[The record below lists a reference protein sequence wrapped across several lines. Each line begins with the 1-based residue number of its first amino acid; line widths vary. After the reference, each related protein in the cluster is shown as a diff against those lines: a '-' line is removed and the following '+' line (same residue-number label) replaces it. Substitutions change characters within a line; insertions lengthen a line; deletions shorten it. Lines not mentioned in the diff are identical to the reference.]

1 MLKMNIL
8 DALRRRLVL
17 FDGGMGTMLISY
29 GLEPGK
35 APESW
40 LLYRP
45 EEIAAVHRA
54 YLEAG
59 AEVIT
64 TATFGAN
71 RLRLASSSSEA
82 RTSGR
87 RIGSRAS
94 KAPQLNKAAV
104 WIAREAMSVERY
116 TDRFL
121 AGDIGPTGRFFPP
134 IGALTQG
141 EARAAF
147 REQAEALE
155 GVGVD
160 LFLIETMVDLREAME
175 ALHAVREVSNR
186 PVIVCLTFERKP
198 RGFFTLFGDTPQKA
212 VDSLLSAGADG
223 LGANCTLG
231 SGEMIELARLFR
243 PLTEAPLLFQ
253 PNAGQPVIGEGAPT
267 YRQQPAEF
275 ASDLEALAQAGAN
288 AVGGC
293 CGTTPEFIRQ
303 AHDRL
308 FPVPLFLR

>member
-1 MLKMNIL
+1 VPKLKMDIL
-8 DALRRRLVL
+8 DAMKRRLVL
-17 FDGGMGTMLISY
+17 FDGGMGTMLIAA

-40 LLYRP
+40 LLKRP
-45 EEIAAVHRA
+45 EEIATVHRA

-71 RLRLASSSSEA
+71 RLRLASSP
-82 RTSGR
+82 SGR
-87 RIGSRAS
+87 ALDPS
-94 KAPQLNKAAV
+94 QLNATAARIV
-104 WIAREAMSVERY
+104 REAMSGESCS
-116 TDRFL
+116 DRFL
-121 AGDIGPTGRFFPP
+121 AGGIGPTGRFFPP
-134 IGALTQG
+134 IGALTQE

-155 GVGVD
+155 GAGVD
-160 LFLIETMVDLREAME
+160 LFLIETMVDLREALE
-175 ALHAVREVSNR
+175 ALRAVRDVSSR

-198 RGFFTLFGDTPQKA
+198 RGFFTLFGDTPQRA
-212 VDSLLSAGADG
+212 VDFLLPAGADG
-223 LGANCTLG
+223 LGANCTIG

-253 PNAGQPVIGEGAPT
+253 PNAGQPVIGEGVPT

-275 ASDLEALAQAGAN
+275 AEDLKALAQVGAN

-303 AHDRL
+303 AHGRL
-308 FPVPLFLR
+308 FPVPPFNQ

>member
-1 MLKMNIL
+1 MDFLHS
-8 DALRRRLVL
+8 LRRRLVL
-17 FDGGMGTMLISY
+17 FDGGMGAMLIAA
-29 GLEPGK
+29 GLEPGR

-40 LLYRP
+40 LLKRP
-45 EEIAAVHRA
+45 EEITTVHRA

-59 AEVIT
+59 AEVIV

-71 RLRLASSSSEA
+71 RLRLASSP
-82 RTSGR
+82 SGC
-87 RIGSRAS
+87 ALDPS
-94 KAPQLNKAAV
+94 KLNSTAV
-104 WIAREAMSVERY
+104 RIAREALSEEKY
-116 TDRFL
+116 ANRFL

-134 IGALTQG
+134 IGALTQE
-141 EARAAF
+141 EARASF

-155 GVGVD
+155 CAGVD

-175 ALHAVREVSNR
+175 ALRAVRDVSNR

-212 VDSLLSAGADG
+212 VDSLLSGGADG

-231 SGEMIELARLFR
+231 SGEMIELACLFR

-253 PNAGQPVIGEGAPT
+253 PNAGQPVIGEGLPT

-275 ASDLEALAQAGAN
+275 AEDLKALAQAGAN

-293 CGTTPEFIRQ
+293 CGATPEFIRQ

-308 FPVPLFLR
+308 FPVPPFTQ